1 MRITKILVVLILS
14 FQWVFSQEKSVNVT
28 LSFEDIK
35 IEKVLQNLEN
45 ITEYKFFYIL
55 DWLGDTSVSG
65 DYKNVPIDKVLEDI
79 FKNTQMNF
87 YIDDKSNIIL
97 TQNNIIHDKLPN
109 DFFVVKQDSVI
120 EESLDKETAINPIF
134 YEDDT
139 LDDDIEIIRIGKENK
154 RSSLKSFVLTGNIK
168 NNSTGEP
175 IINAAILVKGNNTGT
190 TTDSKG
196 NYEITLATGINTL
209 QISALGKGNVEKT
222 IIIYNN
228 GELNFTLNDDFESL
242 DEVLI
247 EANRDRNV
255 VKAVTGL
262 SLIDVEEIKNIP
274 LVLGERDIL
283 RVAIALPGIT
293 NAGEGASGY
302 NVRGGKTDQNLIL
315 LDNSVVYNPSHFF
328 GIFSA
333 LNPFTS
339 KTASIYKGSIPAEF
353 GGRLSSVFDIK
364 TKDGN
369 TNKFSGEASIG
380 AVMSNLTL
388 ELPII
393 KNKSSL
399 LIGGRSTYS
408 NWVLKALDDESLNN
422 SKASFYDIVVKYHH
436 KLNKNNS
443 IKTTAYMS
451 KDDFSITS
459 DSLYSYNNKLFSF
472 DWGHKFDDKN
482 SSNIILAK
490 SQYEFKINYK
500 DSTNSGFDLGYKI
513 DETELKLKMK
523 YNHSDAHKFT
533 YGLSSKLYAV
543 NPGSRVPIGL
553 DSRFVSVNIPK
564 ERGLESAVFISDNFT
579 VNDKLLID
587 AGLRYSHYLS
597 LGESTQ
603 RVYALNEPKVEG
615 TLIENAYYK
624 KNEVIKQYGGLE
636 ARISLRYFLMPD
648 FSVKASFNNN
658 IQYIHTLSNNTT
670 VSPTDTW
677 KLSDLNIKPQSV
689 NQYSL
694 GFYKNLKDNAYEISV
709 EGYYKEANNILDY
722 KVGANLLLNE
732 TIEREVLQGKG
743 KAYGVE
749 FLIKKD
755 KGKFN
760 GWIGYTYSK
769 SLNKFKS
776 EFLSESIN
784 NGNYF
789 PSNYDKPHDVSIVTN
804 YKITNRYSISTN
816 FVYQTGRPV
825 TYPIGK
831 YVLNDTEYV
840 VYSER
845 NKFRI
850 PDYYRLDVSFNV
862 EGNHKIKKFAHSFWN
877 LSIYNVLGR
886 NNPYSVFFVTD
897 EGRVKAYKSSIFSI
911 PIPTITYNFKF

>member
-1 MRITKILVVLILS
+1 MRITKIVIVLIFC
-14 FQWVFSQEKSVNVT
+14 FQTVFSQEKTANIS
-28 LSFEDIK
+28 LSFEDAK
-35 IEKVLQNLEN
+35 IEEVIQSIEN
-45 ITEYKFFYIL
+45 ITNYKFFYIS
-55 DWLGDTSVSG
+55 DWLGDNKVSG
-65 DYKNVPIDKVLEDI
+65 SYTNASINSVLADV
-79 FKNTQMNF
+79 FKSTSINF
-87 YIDDKSNIIL
+87 YIDASSNIIL
-97 TQNNIIHDKLPN
+97 TQNNIIHDKLPD
-109 DFFVVKQDSVI
+109 DFFVVKKENVTDEFENENASNPVFYVD
-120 EESLDKETAINPIF
+120 EELVNNT
-134 YEDDT
+134 
-139 LDDDIEIIRIGKENK
+139 DIVRIGKENR

-168 NNSTGEP
+168 NETTGEP
-175 IINAAILVKGNNTGT
+175 IANAAILVKENNTGT

-196 NYEITLATGINTL
+196 NYELTLGTGLNTL
-209 QISALGKGNVEKT
+209 EVSALGKSKIEKI

-228 GELNFTLNDDFESL
+228 GELNFILNDDFESL
-242 DEVLI
+242 DEVFI
-247 EANRDRNV
+247 EANKDRNV
-255 VKAVTGL
+255 VKAITGV

-339 KTASIYKGSIPAEF
+339 KNASIYKGNIPAEF

-364 TKDGN
+364 TKEGN
-369 TNKFSGEASIG
+369 TKKFSGEASIG

-388 ELPII
+388 ELPVV
-393 KNKSSL
+393 KEKSSL

-408 NWVLKALDDESLNN
+408 NWILKALDDESLNN
-422 SKASFYDIVVKYHH
+422 SKASFYDVVAKYHH
-436 KLNKNNS
+436 KINKNNTV
-443 IKTTAYMS
+443 KTTAYMS

-472 DWGHKFDDKN
+472 DWEHKVNDKN
-482 SSNIILAK
+482 DANIIVAK
-490 SQYEFKINYK
+490 SQYEFNINYK

-533 YGLSSKLYAV
+533 YGLSSKLYV
-543 NPGSRVPIGL
+543 VKPGNRDVIGA
-553 DSRFVSVNIPK
+553 DSRFVGVNIPK
-564 ERGLESAVFISDNFT
+564 DRGLESAVFVSDNFT
-579 VNDKLLID
+579 VNEKLLID
-587 AGLRYSHYLS
+587 VGLRYSHYMS

-603 RVYALNEPKVEG
+603 RVYAEDQPKVEG
-615 TLIENAYYK
+615 TLIDNVYYK

-636 ARISLRYFLMPD
+636 ARISMRYFLMDD

-694 GFYKNLKDNAYEISV
+694 GFYKNLKDNMYELSV
-709 EGYYKEANNILDY
+709 EGYFKKSNNILDY

-732 TIEREVLQGKG
+732 TIEREVLQGEG
-743 KAYGVE
+743 KAYGIE

-769 SLNKFKS
+769 SLNKFES
-776 EFLSESIN
+776 EFLSENIN
-784 NGNYF
+784 NGKYF
-789 PSNYDKPHDVSIVTN
+789 SSNYDKPHDLSLVTN
-804 YKITNRYSISTN
+804 YKITNRYSVSTN

-825 TYPIGK
+825 TYPTGK
-831 YVLNDTEYV
+831 YVLNNTEYV

-886 NNPYSVFFVTD
+886 NNPYSVFFVSD
-897 EGRVKAYKSSIFSI
+897 DGRVKAYKSSIFSI

>member
-1 MRITKILVVLILS
+1 MKINKTLLILFIS
-14 FQWVFSQEKSVNVT
+14 FQSIFAQEKTNNIT
-28 LSFEDIK
+28 ISFEDAK
-35 IEKVLQNLEN
+35 IENVIQRIEN
-45 ITEYKFFYIL
+45 ITNYKFYYIAKWI
-55 DWLGDTSVSG
+55 DNVIVSG
-65 DYKNVPIDKVLEDI
+65 DYEDVPIENVLENI
-79 FKNTQMNF
+79 FKTTTINF
-87 YIDDKSNIIL
+87 YIDKRQNVIL
-97 TQNNIIHDKLPN
+97 TQNNIIHSKLPD
-109 DFFVVKQDSVI
+109 DFFVITQNNSVKELENENI
-120 EESLDKETAINPIF
+120 LNPIF

-139 LDDDIEIIRIGKENK
+139 IDKDKEIIRIGKENR
-154 RSSLKSFVLTGNIK
+154 RSSLKSFVLKGNIK
-168 NNSTGEP
+168 NEATGEP
-175 IINAAILVKGNNTGT
+175 IANAAILVKENSAGT
-190 TTDSKG
+190 TTNTNGFYK
-196 NYEITLATGINTL
+196 ITLSSGVNTL
-209 QISALGKGNVEKT
+209 EISALGKGKIEKT

-228 GELNFTLNDDFESL
+228 GEVNFTLNDNFESL

-247 EANRDRNV
+247 ETNRDRNV
-255 VKAVTGL
+255 VKALAGV
-262 SLIDVEEIKNIP
+262 SLINIEEIKNIP

-283 RVAIALPGIT
+283 RVALALPGIT
-293 NAGEGASGY
+293 NSGEGASGY

-388 ELPII
+388 EVPVI
-393 KNKSSL
+393 KDKASL
-399 LIGGRSTYS
+399 LVGGRSTYS
-408 NWVLKALDDESLNN
+408 NWILKSLDDESLNN
-422 SKASFYDIVVKYHH
+422 SKASFYDVVAKYYH
-436 KLNKNNS
+436 KINKNNTV
-443 IKTTAYMS
+443 KTTAYMS
-451 KDDFSITS
+451 NDEFSITS

-472 DWGHKFDDKN
+472 DWAHKFGNKN
-482 SSNIILAK
+482 TGNLILAK
-490 SQYEFKINYK
+490 SQYEFNINYE
-500 DSTNSGFDLGYKI
+500 DDVNTGFDLGYKI

-523 YNHSDAHKFT
+523 YLHSNAHKFT
-533 YGLSSKLYAV
+533 YGLSSKLYVV
-543 NPGSRVPIGL
+543 NPGNRALIGL
-553 DSRFVSVNIPK
+553 DSKFASVNIPK
-564 ERGLESAVFISDNFT
+564 ERGLESAVFLSDAFN
-579 VNDKLLID
+579 VNEKLLID
-587 AGLRYSHYLS
+587 IGLRYSHFLS

-603 RVYALNEPKVEG
+603 RVYAENVPKVEG
-615 TLIENAYYK
+615 TLIDNVYYK

-636 ARISLRYFLMPD
+636 ARVSMRYFLAPD

-677 KLSDLNIKPQSV
+677 KLSGLNIKPQSA

-694 GFYKNLKDNAYEISV
+694 GFYKNLKNDTYELSL
-709 EGYYKEANNILDY
+709 EGYYKKSSNILDY

-732 TIEREVLQGKG
+732 TIEREVLQGEG
-743 KAYGVE
+743 KAYGIE
-749 FLIKKD
+749 LLIKKVR
-755 KGKFN
+755 GKLN

-769 SLNKFKS
+769 SLNKFESK
-776 EFLSESIN
+776 FLSENIN
-784 NGNYF
+784 KGNYF
-789 PSNYDKPHDVSIVTN
+789 PSNYDKPHDLSLVAN
-804 YKITNRYSISTN
+804 YKITNRYSVSTN

-825 TYPIGK
+825 TYPTGK
-831 YVLNDTEYV
+831 YVLNSTEYV
-840 VYSER
+840 IYSDR

-886 NNPYSVFFVTD
+886 NNPYSVFFVSD
-897 EGRVKAYKSSIFSI
+897 DGRVKAYKSSIFSI

>member
-1 MRITKILVVLILS
+1 MRITYIVLVIIFS
-14 FQWVFSQEKSVNVT
+14 FQSVFSQEKLGNVT
-28 LSFEDIK
+28 LSFEDAN
-35 IEKVLQNLEN
+35 IEDVLQNLED
-45 ITEYKFFYIL
+45 ITTYKFFYIS
-55 DWLGDTSVSG
+55 DWFENTTVSG
-65 DYKNVPIDKVLEDI
+65 EYKNVTINKVLDDI
-79 FKNTQMNF
+79 FKSTPINF
-87 YIDDKSNIIL
+87 YIDANLNIIL
-97 TQNNIIHDKLPN
+97 TRNNIIHDMLPA
-109 DFFVVKQDSVI
+109 DFFVVK
-120 EESLDKETAINPIF
+120 ESIIDDPENKNTSNPVF
-134 YEDDT
+134 YEDDA
-139 LDDDIEIIRIGKENK
+139 LENGNEIVRIGKEN
-154 RSSLKSFVLTGNIK
+154 RSSSLQSFVLTGHIK
-168 NNSTGEP
+168 NDLTDEP
-175 IINAAILVKGNNTGT
+175 ISNAAILVKENNTGT
-190 TTDSKG
+190 TTDNNG
-196 NYEITLATGINTL
+196 DYEITLKSGINTL
-209 QISALGKGNVEKT
+209 EISALGKGRIEKT

-228 GELNFTLNDDFESL
+228 GNLNFTLDDNFESL

-247 EANRDRNV
+247 EANADRNV
-255 VKAVTGL
+255 VRAVTGV
-262 SLIDVEEIKNIP
+262 SLIDVEQIKNIP

-293 NAGEGASGY
+293 NTGEGASGY

-339 KTASIYKGSIPAEF
+339 KTASIYKGSIPSEF

-388 ELPII
+388 ELPVI
-393 KNKSSL
+393 KEKSSL
-399 LIGGRSTYS
+399 LVGGRSTYS
-408 NWVLKALDDESLNN
+408 DWILKALDDESLKN
-422 SKASFYDIVVKYHH
+422 SKASFYDFVAKYHH
-436 KLNKNNS
+436 KINENNTV
-443 IKTTAYMS
+443 KTTAYMS
-451 KDDFSITS
+451 NDDFSITS
-459 DSLYSYNNKLFSF
+459 DSIYSYNNKLFSF
-472 DWGHKFDDKN
+472 EWEHKINDKN

-490 SQYEFKINYK
+490 SQYEFNINYK
-500 DSTNSGFDLGYKI
+500 DSVNSGFDLGYKI

-533 YGLSSKLYAV
+533 YGLSSKLYVV
-543 NPGSRVPIGL
+543 NPGNRDPIGQ
-553 DSRFVSVNIPK
+553 DSRFVGVNIPK
-564 ERGLESAVFISDNFT
+564 ERGLESAIFVSDNFT
-579 VNDKLLID
+579 VSEKLLID
-587 AGLRYSHYLS
+587 AGLRYSHYMA

-603 RVYALNEPKVEG
+603 RVYAENEPKVEG
-615 TLIENAYYK
+615 SLVDNVYYN
-624 KNEVIKQYGGLE
+624 KNEVIEQYGGLE

-648 FSVKASFNNN
+648 FSVKASFNNTN
-658 IQYIHTLSNNTT
+658 QYIHTLSNNTT

-677 KLSDLNIKPQSV
+677 KLSDLNIKPQSL

-694 GFYKNLKDNAYEISV
+694 GFYKNLNGNMYELSV
-709 EGYYKEANNILDY
+709 EGYFKKSNNILDY
-722 KVGANLLLNE
+722 KVGADLLLNE
-732 TIEREVLQGKG
+732 TIEREVLQGEG

-769 SLNKFKS
+769 SLNKFES
-776 EFLSESIN
+776 HFLSENIN
-784 NGNYF
+784 GGKYF

-804 YKITNRYSISTN
+804 YKITNRYSVSTN

-825 TYPIGK
+825 TYPTGK
-831 YVLNDTEYV
+831 YVLNNTEYV
-840 VYSER
+840 VYSAR
-845 NKFRI
+845 NEFRI

-886 NNPYSVFFVTD
+886 NNPYSVFFVSED
-897 EGRVKAYKSSIFSI
+897 GRVQAYKSSIFSI

>member
-1 MRITKILVVLILS
+1 MKTTKVLLIFLLS
-14 FQWVFSQEKSVNVT
+14 FQSVFSQEKSKSLSITLKDTSIENV
-28 LSFEDIK
+28 LKS
-35 IEKVLQNLEN
+35 IEEKTN
-45 ITEYKFFYIL
+45 YKFFYIA
-55 DWLGDTSVSG
+55 DWFDDSTISR
-65 DYKNVPIDKVLEDI
+65 DYKDVTINEILTDI
-79 FKNTQMNF
+79 FKTTPINY
-87 YIDDKSNIIL
+87 YIDANFNIIL
-97 TQNNIIHDKLPN
+97 TRNNIIHDKLP
-109 DFFVVKQDSVI
+109 DGFFDVKEKVQID
-120 EESLDKETAINPIF
+120 ESEQENTLNPVF
-134 YEDDT
+134 YEDDV
-139 LDDDIEIIRIGKENK
+139 IVNNNEIIRIGKENK
-154 RSSLKSFVLTGNIK
+154 STSLKSFVLTGKIK
-168 NNSTGEP
+168 NETTGEP
-175 IINAAILVKGNNTGT
+175 ISNAAILVKENNTGT
-190 TTDSKG
+190 TTNNRG
-196 NYEITLATGINTL
+196 NYEITLKTGVNTL
-209 QISALGKGNVEKT
+209 EVSALGKGKIEKT
-222 IIIYNN
+222 VIIYNN

-242 DEVLI
+242 DEIVI

-339 KTASIYKGSIPAEF
+339 KNASIYKGNIPAEF

-364 TKDGN
+364 TKEGN
-369 TNKFSGEASIG
+369 TKKFSGEASIG

-388 ELPII
+388 ELPVV
-393 KNKSSL
+393 KEKSSL

-408 NWVLKALDDESLNN
+408 NWILKSLDDESLNN
-422 SKASFYDIVVKYHH
+422 SKASFYDVVAKYHH
-436 KLNKNNS
+436 KINKNNTV
-443 IKTTAYMS
+443 KTTAYMS

-472 DWGHKFDDKN
+472 DWEHKVNDKN
-482 SSNIILAK
+482 DANIIVAK
-490 SQYEFKINYK
+490 SQYEFNINYK

-533 YGLSSKLYAV
+533 YGLSSKLYVV
-543 NPGSRVPIGL
+543 NPGNRDVIGT
-553 DSRFVSVNIPK
+553 DSRFVGVNIPK
-564 ERGLESAVFISDNFT
+564 ERGLESAVFVSDNFT
-579 VNDKLLID
+579 VNEKLLID
-587 AGLRYSHYLS
+587 AGLRYSHYMS

-603 RVYALNEPKVEG
+603 RVYAEGQPKVEG
-615 TLIENAYYK
+615 TLIDNVYYK

-636 ARISLRYFLMPD
+636 ARISMRYFLMED

-694 GFYKNLKDNAYEISV
+694 GFYKNLKDNMYELSV
-709 EGYYKEANNILDY
+709 EGYFKKSDNILDY

-732 TIEREVLQGKG
+732 TIEREVLQGEG
-743 KAYGVE
+743 KAYGIE

-769 SLNKFKS
+769 SLNKFES
-776 EFLSESIN
+776 EFLSENIN
-784 NGNYF
+784 NGKYF
-789 PSNYDKPHDVSIVTN
+789 SSNYDKPHDLSLVTN
-804 YKITNRYSISTN
+804 YKITNRYSVSTN

-825 TYPIGK
+825 TYPTGK
-831 YVLNDTEYV
+831 YVLNNTEYV

-886 NNPYSVFFVTD
+886 NNPYSVFFVSD
-897 EGRVKAYKSSIFSI
+897 DGRVKAYKSSIFSI

>member
-1 MRITKILVVLILS
+1 MRITKIVLVLIFS
-14 FQWVFSQEKSVNVT
+14 FQSVFSQEKLVNVT
-28 LSFEDIK
+28 LSFEEAK
-35 IEKVLQNLEN
+35 IEEVIQNLES
-45 ITEYKFFYIL
+45 ITDYKFFYIT
-55 DWLGDTSVSG
+55 DWLRDNIVSG
-65 DYKNVPIDKVLEDI
+65 DYVNVSINKVLNDI
-79 FKNTQMNF
+79 FKNTPINY
-87 YIDDKSNIIL
+87 YIDDNSNIIL
-97 TQNNIIHDKLPN
+97 TRNNIIHDKLPD
-109 DFFVVKQDSVI
+109 DFFVKKEKNTI
-120 EESLDKETAINPIF
+120 EEDEDENISNPVF
-134 YEDDT
+134 YEVDE
-139 LDDDIEIIRIGKENK
+139 LVNNNEIVRIGKENK
-154 RSSLKSFVLTGNIK
+154 RSSLNSFVLTGNIK
-168 NNSTGEP
+168 NETTDEP
-175 IINAAILVKGNNTGT
+175 IANAAILVKENNTGT
-190 TTDSKG
+190 TTNNNG
-196 NYEITLATGINTL
+196 NYEITLKSGINTL
-209 QISALGKGNVEKT
+209 EVSALGKGKIEKT
-222 IIIYNN
+222 VIIYNN
-228 GELNFTLNDDFESL
+228 GELNFILIDDFESL

-388 ELPII
+388 ELPVV
-393 KNKSSL
+393 KEKSSL
-399 LIGGRSTYS
+399 LVGGRSTYS
-408 NWVLKALDDESLNN
+408 NWILKALDDESLNN
-422 SKASFYDIVVKYHH
+422 SKASFYDVVAKYHH
-436 KLNKNNS
+436 KINKNNTV
-443 IKTTAYMS
+443 KTTAYMS
-451 KDDFSITS
+451 NDDFSITS

-472 DWGHKFDDKN
+472 DWDHKFDDKN

-490 SQYEFKINYK
+490 SQYEFNINYN
-500 DSTNSGFDLGYKI
+500 DSINTGFDLGYKI

-533 YGLSSKLYAV
+533 YGLSSKLYVV
-543 NPGSRVPIGL
+543 NPGNRDPIGL
-553 DSRFVSVNIPK
+553 DSRFVSVDIPK
-564 ERGLESAVFISDNFT
+564 ERGLESAVFVSDNFT
-579 VNDKLLID
+579 VNEKLQID

-597 LGESTQ
+597 MGESTQ
-603 RVYALNEPKVEG
+603 RVYAENEPKVEG
-615 TLIENAYYK
+615 TLIDNVYYK

-636 ARISLRYFLMPD
+636 ARISMRYFLMPD

-694 GFYKNLKDNAYEISV
+694 GFYKNLKEDTYELSV
-709 EGYYKEANNILDY
+709 EGYYKKADNILDY

-732 TIEREVLQGKG
+732 TIEREVLQGEG

-769 SLNKFKS
+769 SLNKFES
-776 EFLSESIN
+776 EFLSENIN

-789 PSNYDKPHDVSIVTN
+789 SSNYDKPHDLSVVTN
-804 YKITNRYSISTN
+804 YKITNRYSVSAN

-825 TYPIGK
+825 TYPTGK
-831 YVLNDTEYV
+831 YVLNNTEYV
-840 VYSER
+840 IYSER

-850 PDYYRLDVSFNV
+850 PDYYRLDLSFNV

-886 NNPYSVFFVTD
+886 NNPYSVFFVSD
-897 EGRVKAYKSSIFSI
+897 DGRVKAYKSSIFSI

>member
-1 MRITKILVVLILS
+1 MRITKIVLVLIFS
-14 FQWVFSQEKSVNVT
+14 FQSVFSQEKLVDIT
-28 LSFEDIK
+28 LYFEDVK
-35 IEKVLQNLEN
+35 IENVIQRIEAL
-45 ITEYKFFYIL
+45 TDYKFFYIS
-55 DWLGDTSVSG
+55 DWLGDSVVSG
-65 DYKNVPIDKVLEDI
+65 DYKNVSINKLLNDI
-79 FKNTQMNF
+79 FRNTPINF
-87 YIDDKSNIIL
+87 YIDASSNIIL
-97 TQNNIIHDKLPN
+97 TQNNIIHDKLPD
-109 DFFVVKQDSVI
+109 DFFVIKEKSTAA
-120 EESLDKETAINPIF
+120 ESEDKNISNPIF
-134 YEDDT
+134 YKDDA
-139 LDDDIEIIRIGKENK
+139 LVKDNDIVRIGKEN
-154 RSSLKSFVLTGNIK
+154 RLSSLKSFVLIGNII
-168 NNSTGEP
+168 NEETNEP
-175 IINAAILVKGNNTGT
+175 ISNAAILVKENNTGT
-190 TTDSKG
+190 TTDKNG
-196 NYEITLATGINTL
+196 DYEIMLKTGINTL
-209 QISALGKGNVEKT
+209 EVSALGKGKIEKT
-222 IIIYNN
+222 VIIYNN
-228 GELNFTLNDDFESL
+228 GKLNFTLNDDFESL
-242 DEVLI
+242 DEVVI

-255 VKAVTGL
+255 VKAVTGI
-262 SLIDVEEIKNIP
+262 SLIDIEEIKNIP
-274 LVLGERDIL
+274 LVMGERDIL

-388 ELPII
+388 ELPVV
-393 KNKSSL
+393 KEKSSL
-399 LIGGRSTYS
+399 LVGGRSTYS
-408 NWVLKALDDESLNN
+408 NWILKTLDDESLNN
-422 SKASFYDIVVKYHH
+422 SKASFYDVVVKYHH
-436 KLNKNNS
+436 KINKNNT

-451 KDDFSITS
+451 NDDFSITS

-472 DWGHKFDDKN
+472 DWDHKFDNKN

-490 SQYEFKINYK
+490 SQYEFNINYK
-500 DSTNSGFDLGYKI
+500 DSINNGFDLGYKI

-533 YGLSSKLYAV
+533 YGVSSKLYEV
-543 NPGSRVPIGL
+543 NPGNRNPIGM
-553 DSRFVSVNIPK
+553 DSRFVRVNIPK
-564 ERGLESAVFISDNFT
+564 ERGLESAVFLSDNFT
-579 VNDKLLID
+579 VNEKLLID
-587 AGLRYSHYLS
+587 AGLRYSHYMS

-603 RVYALNEPKVEG
+603 RVYAENQPKVEG
-615 TLIENAYYK
+615 TLIDNVSYK
-624 KNEVIKQYGGLE
+624 KNEVIKQYGGFE
-636 ARISLRYFLMPD
+636 ARVSMRYFLLPD
-648 FSVKASFNNN
+648 FSVKASYNNN

-689 NQYSL
+689 DQYSL
-694 GFYKNLKDNAYEISV
+694 GFYKNLKDDTYELSV
-709 EGYYKEANNILDY
+709 EGYYKKSDNILDY
-722 KVGANLLLNE
+722 KVGADLLLNE
-732 TIEREVLQGKG
+732 TIEREVLQGEG

-760 GWIGYTYSK
+760 GWIGYTYSR

-776 EFLSESIN
+776 EFISENIN

-789 PSNYDKPHDVSIVTN
+789 SSNYDKPHDLSIVTN
-804 YKITNRYSISTN
+804 YKITNRYSVSTN

-825 TYPIGK
+825 TYPTGK
-831 YVLNDTEYV
+831 YVLNNTEYV

>member
-1 MRITKILVVLILS
+1 MRITKIVLVLIFS
-14 FQWVFSQEKSVNVT
+14 FQSVFSQEKLVNVT
-28 LSFEDIK
+28 LSFEEAK
-35 IEKVLQNLEN
+35 IEEVIQNLES
-45 ITEYKFFYIL
+45 ITDYKFFYIT
-55 DWLGDTSVSG
+55 DWLRDNIVSG
-65 DYKNVPIDKVLEDI
+65 DYVNVSINKVLNDI
-79 FKNTQMNF
+79 FKNTPINY
-87 YIDDKSNIIL
+87 YIDDNSNIIL
-97 TQNNIIHDKLPN
+97 TRNNIIHDKLPD
-109 DFFVVKQDSVI
+109 DFFVKKEKNTI
-120 EESLDKETAINPIF
+120 EEDEDENISNPVF
-134 YEDDT
+134 YEVDE
-139 LDDDIEIIRIGKENK
+139 LVNNNEIVRIGKENK
-154 RSSLKSFVLTGNIK
+154 RSSLNSFVLTGNIK
-168 NNSTGEP
+168 NETTDEP
-175 IINAAILVKGNNTGT
+175 IANAAILVKENNTGT
-190 TTDSKG
+190 TTNNNG
-196 NYEITLATGINTL
+196 NYEITLKSGINTL
-209 QISALGKGNVEKT
+209 EVSALGKGKIEKT
-222 IIIYNN
+222 VIIYNN
-228 GELNFTLNDDFESL
+228 GELNFILIDDFESL

-388 ELPII
+388 ELPVV
-393 KNKSSL
+393 KEKSSL
-399 LIGGRSTYS
+399 LVGGRSTYS
-408 NWVLKALDDESLNN
+408 NWILKALDDESLNN
-422 SKASFYDIVVKYHH
+422 SKASFYDVVAKYHH
-436 KLNKNNS
+436 KINKNNTV
-443 IKTTAYMS
+443 KTTAYMS
-451 KDDFSITS
+451 NDDFSITS

-472 DWGHKFDDKN
+472 DWDHKFDDKN

-490 SQYEFKINYK
+490 SQYEFNINYK
-500 DSTNSGFDLGYKI
+500 DSINTGFDLGYKI

-533 YGLSSKLYAV
+533 YGLSSKLYVV
-543 NPGSRVPIGL
+543 NPGNRDPIGL
-553 DSRFVSVNIPK
+553 DSRFVSVDIPK
-564 ERGLESAVFISDNFT
+564 ERGLESAVFVSDNFT
-579 VNDKLLID
+579 VNEKLQID

-597 LGESTQ
+597 MGESTQ
-603 RVYALNEPKVEG
+603 RVYAENEPKVEG
-615 TLIENAYYK
+615 TLIDNVYYK

-636 ARISLRYFLMPD
+636 ARISMRYFLMPD

-694 GFYKNLKDNAYEISV
+694 GFYKNLKEDTYELSV
-709 EGYYKEANNILDY
+709 EGYYKKADNILDY

-732 TIEREVLQGKG
+732 TIEREVLQGEG

-769 SLNKFKS
+769 SLNKFES
-776 EFLSESIN
+776 EFLSENIN

-789 PSNYDKPHDVSIVTN
+789 SSNYDKPHDLSVVTN
-804 YKITNRYSISTN
+804 YKITNRYSVSAN

-825 TYPIGK
+825 TYPTGK
-831 YVLNDTEYV
+831 YVLNNTEYV
-840 VYSER
+840 IYSER

-850 PDYYRLDVSFNV
+850 PDYYRLDLSFNV

-886 NNPYSVFFVTD
+886 NNPYSVFFVSD
-897 EGRVKAYKSSIFSI
+897 DGRVKAYKSSIFSI

>member
-1 MRITKILVVLILS
+1 MKTTKILLILLLS
-14 FQWVFSQEKSVNVT
+14 FQSVFSQEKLVNVT
-28 LSFEDIK
+28 LSFEDVK
-35 IEKVLQNLEN
+35 IEEVLQRLEN
-45 ITEYKFFYIL
+45 ISEYKFFYIS
-55 DWLGDTSVSG
+55 DWLGNTTVSG
-65 DYKNVPIDKVLEDI
+65 DYENVLIDRVLEDI
-79 FKNTQMNF
+79 FRSTPINF
-87 YIDDKSNIIL
+87 YIDANFNIIL
-97 TQNNIIHDKLPN
+97 TQNNIIHDKLPD
-109 DFFVVKQDSVI
+109 DFFIVKQNNSI
-120 EESLDKETAINPIF
+120 EELENENTLNPVF
-134 YEDDT
+134 YEDDA
-139 LDDDIEIIRIGKENK
+139 LDKDDEIIRIGKENR
-154 RSSLKSFVLTGNIK
+154 RSSLKSFTLTGNIK
-168 NNSTGEP
+168 NEATSEP
-175 IINAAILVKGNNTGT
+175 IANAAILVKENSTGT
-190 TTDSKG
+190 STNSKG
-196 NYEITLATGINTL
+196 NYEISLKSGINTL
-209 QISALGKGNVEKT
+209 EISALGKGKIEKT

-228 GELNFTLNDDFESL
+228 GELNFTLNDNFESL
-242 DEVLI
+242 DEVLV

-255 VKAVTGL
+255 VQAVTGV
-262 SLIDVEEIKNIP
+262 SLISAEEIKNIP

-315 LDNSVVYNPSHFF
+315 LDNSVIYNPSHFF

-364 TKDGN
+364 TKEGN

-388 ELPII
+388 EIPIV
-393 KNKSSL
+393 KDKSSL
-399 LIGGRSTYS
+399 LVGGRSTYS
-408 NWVLKALDDESLNN
+408 NWILKSLDDESLNN
-422 SKASFYDIVVKYHH
+422 SKASFYDVVVKYHH
-436 KLNKNNS
+436 KINKNTT

-451 KDDFSITS
+451 NDDFSITS

-472 DWGHKFDDKN
+472 DWEHNFDNKN

-490 SQYEFKINYK
+490 SQYEFNINYK
-500 DSTNSGFDLGYKI
+500 DSTNTGFDLGYKI

-523 YNHSDAHKFT
+523 YLHSDAHKFT
-533 YGLSSKLYAV
+533 YGLSSKLYIV
-543 NPGSRVPIGL
+543 NPGNRNPIGL
-553 DSRFVSVNIPK
+553 DSRFANVNIPK
-564 ERGLESAVFISDNFT
+564 ERGLESAVFISDSFT
-579 VNDKLLID
+579 VNEELLID
-587 AGLRYSHYLS
+587 AGLRYSHYIS
-597 LGESTQ
+597 LVESTQ
-603 RVYALNEPKVEG
+603 RVYAENSPKVEG
-615 TLIENAYYK
+615 TLIDNVYYK
-624 KNEVIKQYGGLE
+624 KNEAIKHYGGLE
-636 ARISLRYFLMPD
+636 ARVSMRYFLMPD

-694 GFYKNLKDNAYEISV
+694 GFYKNLQDDMYELSI

-749 FLIKKD
+749 FLVKKD
-755 KGKFN
+755 RGKFN

-769 SLNKFKS
+769 SLNKFAS
-776 EFLSESIN
+776 EFLSENIN

-789 PSNYDKPHDVSIVTN
+789 SSNYDKPHDLSIVTN
-804 YKITNRYSISTN
+804 YKITNRYSVSAN

-825 TYPIGK
+825 TYPTGK
-831 YVLNDTEYV
+831 YVLNNTEYV
-840 VYSER
+840 IYSDR

-862 EGNHKIKKFAHSFWN
+862 
-877 LSIYNVLGR
+877 
-886 NNPYSVFFVTD
+886 
-897 EGRVKAYKSSIFSI
+897 
-911 PIPTITYNFKF
+911 

>member
-1 MRITKILVVLILS
+1 MRNAKIIIVLIFC
-14 FQWVFSQEKSVNVT
+14 FQTVFSQEKGAKIS
-28 LSFEDIK
+28 LSFEDAKLEEVIQS
-35 IEKVLQNLEN
+35 IED
-45 ITEYKFFYIL
+45 ITDYKFLYIL
-55 DWLGDTSVSG
+55 DWLGDSKVSG
-65 DYKNVPIDKVLEDI
+65 SYTNVSINRVLADV
-79 FKNTQMNF
+79 FKNTSINF
-87 YIDDKSNIIL
+87 YIDDTSNVIL
-97 TQNNIIHDKLPN
+97 TQNNIIHDKLPD
-109 DFFVVKQDSVI
+109 DFFVVK
-120 EESLDKETAINPIF
+120 KENVTDEFENKNISNPVF
-134 YEDDT
+134 YVDEKLANNTDVV
-139 LDDDIEIIRIGKENK
+139 RIGKENK
-154 RSSLKSFVLTGNIK
+154 SSSLKSFMLTGNIK
-168 NNSTGEP
+168 NETTGEP
-175 IINAAILVKGNNTGT
+175 IANAAILVKENNTGT
-190 TTDSKG
+190 TTDSRG
-196 NYEITLATGINTL
+196 NYELTLATGLNTL
-209 QISALGKGNVEKT
+209 EISALGKSKIEKT

-228 GELNFTLNDDFESL
+228 GELNFILNDDFESL

-247 EANRDRNV
+247 EANKDRNV
-255 VKAVTGL
+255 VKAITGV

-339 KTASIYKGSIPAEF
+339 KNASIYKGNIPAEF

-364 TKDGN
+364 TKEGN
-369 TNKFSGEASIG
+369 TKKFSGEASIG

-388 ELPII
+388 ELPVV
-393 KNKSSL
+393 KEKSSI

-408 NWVLKALDDESLNN
+408 NWILKALDDESLKN
-422 SKASFYDIVVKYHH
+422 SKASFYDVVAKYHH
-436 KLNKNNS
+436 KINKNNT

-472 DWGHKFDDKN
+472 DWEHKVNDKN
-482 SSNIILAK
+482 DANIIVAK
-490 SQYEFKINYK
+490 SQYEFNINYK

-533 YGLSSKLYAV
+533 YGLSSKLYVV
-543 NPGSRVPIGL
+543 NPGNRDVIGS
-553 DSRFVSVNIPK
+553 DSRFVNVNIPK
-564 ERGLESAVFISDNFT
+564 DRGLESALFISDNFT
-579 VNDKLLID
+579 VNEKLLID
-587 AGLRYSHYLS
+587 AGLRYSHYMS

-603 RVYALNEPKVEG
+603 RVYAEDQPKVEG
-615 TLIENAYYK
+615 TLIDNVYYK
-624 KNEVIKQYGGLE
+624 KNEVIKQYGGFE
-636 ARISLRYFLMPD
+636 ARISMRYFLMED

-694 GFYKNLKDNAYEISV
+694 GFYKNLKDNMYELSV
-709 EGYYKEANNILDY
+709 EGYFKKSNNILDY

-732 TIEREVLQGKG
+732 TIEREVLQGEG
-743 KAYGVE
+743 KAYGIE

-776 EFLSESIN
+776 EFLSENIN
-784 NGNYF
+784 NGKYF
-789 PSNYDKPHDVSIVTN
+789 SSNYDKPHDLSLVTN
-804 YKITNRYSISTN
+804 YKITNRYSVSTN

-825 TYPIGK
+825 TYPTGK
-831 YVLNDTEYV
+831 YVLNNTEYV

-886 NNPYSVFFVTD
+886 NNPYSVFFVSD
-897 EGRVKAYKSSIFSI
+897 DGRVKAYKSSIFSI